1 MKNRKKEHYKDAL
14 GKKISTFRKKC
25 SDYMAGW

>member
-14 GKKISTFRKKC
+14 GKKISTFGKKC
-25 SDYMAGW
+25 SDCITGW